1 MSEAVRLT
9 AAQARRMAL
18 DAQGFCDPRPT
29 GRIDRRH
36 LRRVFD
42 RVGLIQIDSVN
53 VLARSQELPL
63 FARLGPHPRTLIP
76 EATAAKELDE
86 FWGHMAA
93 HIPAK
98 HHHLFRWRYDRVGLG
113 ESWDGIVRMLN
124 DQPDYLDAVLQ
135 RVRDDGPVVAGDL
148 NEWGPKTGTWWE
160 WHDGKLALET
170 LFWTGRLGA
179 TRRRADF
186 ARVYDLPER
195 LLPPAVLATPTP
207 PERDARKELLVLA
220 ARRCGVGTATD
231 LADYYRQRN
240 PVARPLLDELVA
252 EGRLRRAEV
261 EGWAQPAYVHPE
273 ARLPRWVKARAL
285 LSPFDSLIWFRERT
299 LRLWDFHYRIEIY
312 VPAPKRVYGYYVLP
326 FLLGDDI
333 VARVDLK
340 ADRQRGV
347 LAVQA
352 AHLEPHADAS
362 RVAPELAAE
371 LDLMAGWLGLGGVDV
386 AERGDLAPTL
396 RRVVTARHG

>member
-1 MSEAVRLT
+1 MTEVIRLT

-18 DAQGFCDPRPT
+18 EAQGFCDPRPT

-36 LRRVFD
+36 LRRVLD

-76 EATAAKELDE
+76 EATAAKELFE
-86 FWGHMAA
+86 FWGHEAA
-93 HIPAK
+93 HIPVR
-98 HHHLFRWRYDRVGLG
+98 HHHLFRWRYDRVAIG
-113 ESWDGIVRMLN
+113 ESWGAVHRMLN
-124 DQPDYLDAVLQ
+124 ERGDFLETVLE
-135 RVRDDGPVVAGDL
+135 RVRAGGPVVAGDL
-148 NEWGPKTGTWWE
+148 AERRPKQGTWWQ
-160 WHDGKLALET
+160 WDDAKLALET

-179 TRRRADF
+179 TRRAADF

-195 LLPPAVLATPTP
+195 ILPPEVVATPTP
-207 PERDARKELLVLA
+207 PEREARKELLVLA
-220 ARRCGVGTATD
+220 ARSCGVATAAD

-240 PVARPLLDELVA
+240 PVARPLIDELVA

-261 EGWAQPAYVHPE
+261 AGWKHPAFVHPE
-273 ARLPRWVKARAL
+273 ARVPRWVRARAL
-285 LSPFDSLIWFRERT
+285 LSPFDSLIWFRDRT

-326 FLLGDDI
+326 FLLGDDL

-340 ADRQRGV
+340 ADRKRGV

-352 AHLEPHADAS
+352 AHLEPHADAAH
-362 RVAPELAAE
+362 VAPELAAE
-371 LDLMAGWLGLGGVDV
+371 LDLMAGWLGLDGVEV
-386 AERGDLAPTL
+386 ADRGDLAAKL
-396 RRVVTARHG
+396 RAAVVARHG